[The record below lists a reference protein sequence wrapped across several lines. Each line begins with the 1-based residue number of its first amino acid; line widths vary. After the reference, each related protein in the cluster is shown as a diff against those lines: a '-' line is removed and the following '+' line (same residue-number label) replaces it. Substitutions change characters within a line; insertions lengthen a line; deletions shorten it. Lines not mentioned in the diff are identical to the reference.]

1 MKALNALQA
10 ALEFGGW
17 NLGQDAGIDEQE
29 IRSYFTEKNFSAM
42 FPGEDATECGGY
54 SLDEC
59 AEAVI
64 EWQREAGNE

>member
-1 MKALNALQA
+1 MKAISALQA

-17 NLGQDAGIDEQE
+17 SLGQDAGIDEQE
-29 IRSYFTEKNFSAM
+29 IRAYFTEENFAAM

-54 SLDEC
+54 ALDEC

-64 EWQREAGNE
+64 EWQREVGN